1 MIQRERNCPEI
12 NGDDCRW
19 FSGIFLFLVAEFA
32 GLDSGVRFEG
42 SAEIKAIFIAY
53 QFSDFLY
60 FHFMVVQKKPFGFVH
75 TQACQV
81 FGWRFA
87 GMFFKYFS
95 SSSQIFFWS
104 KRPESVRKASN
115 SPASD

>member
-1 MIQRERNCPEI
+1 MEKVKVIISNRQKEVKIPTGTRMLVRRCCNAVLRNEK
-12 NGDDCRW
+12 
-19 FSGIFLFLVAEFA
+19 
-32 GLDSGVRFEG
+32 FEG
-42 SAEIKAIFIAY
+42 SAEIKSIFISY

-60 FHFMVVQKKPFGFVH
+60 FHFLVVQEKPFSFVH

-81 FGWRFA
+81 FGWRFT
-87 GMFFKYFS
+87 GIFFKYFS